1 MNKKTCVGI
10 IGNPSDSYTVLPI
23 IEEDYSMLP
32 AELPRICGY
41 EAKWCPDSPYW
52 KIKSVTAELPD
63 ETKGLIVE
71 WCLKLFERLECRDY
85 ARFDWRLDA
94 GDNPKLLEVNPNPG
108 WCWDGHLAKMAKIAG
123 ITYVELLKMIL
134 QAAEQRLGLLEQTTF
149 EKNQTEAVK
158 TRKPGLLSGKK
169 I

>member
-1 MNKKTCVGI
+1 MANNFEGLLNSISEIREKFGYGKPILIEEFLTGKDLSVGI

-52 KIKSVTAELPD
+52 KIKSVTAE
-63 ETKGLIVE
+63 
-71 WCLKLFERLECRDY
+71 
-85 ARFDWRLDA
+85 
-94 GDNPKLLEVNPNPG
+94 
-108 WCWDGHLAKMAKIAG
+108 
-123 ITYVELLKMIL
+123 
-134 QAAEQRLGLLEQTTF
+134 QRLGLLEQTTF

-158 TRKPGLLSGKK
+158 T
-169 I
+169 